1 MRTLIVILLSVIFS
15 LNAAFAAVA
24 GVCDAIDHL
33 PQGGSEQHFHVDQHS
48 HSVSETM
55 ADERANGD
63 TDKDKDRKF
72 NRHPGSISAPVTHR
86 QLENCPQSL
95 IAPCNN
101 RCPTLPEARNTPS
114 VGRIAGLGQERS
126 RRAAFAAVRYH
137 AIR

>member
-63 TDKDKDRKF
+63 TDTQQGKKSSGG
-72 NRHPGSISAPVTHR
+72 HCHAHSTTATAVTASNLVSSPNLGQTGMATVPCGR
-86 QLENCPQSL
+86 VMSFGTCLVMDMSL
-95 IAPCNN
+95 S
-101 RCPTLPEARNTPS
+101 RLLPTLVTDSCME
-114 VGRIAGLGQERS
+114 
-126 RRAAFAAVRYH
+126 
-137 AIR
+137 

>member
-63 TDKDKDRKF
+63 TDTQQGKKSSGG
-72 NRHPGSISAPVTHR
+72 HCHAHSTTATTVTASNLVSSLNLGHHV
-86 QLENCPQSL
+86 L
-95 IAPCNN
+95 IAP
-101 RCPTLPEARNTPS
+101 PS
-114 VGRIAGLGQERS
+114 SPFASFIPAGLDRPPRDS
-126 RRAAFAAVRYH
+126 LA
-137 AIR
+137 

>member
-1 MRTLIVILLSVIFS
+1 MSVRT
-15 LNAAFAAVA
+15 
-24 GVCDAIDHL
+24 AI
-33 PQGGSEQHFHVDQHS
+33 
-48 HSVSETM
+48 
-55 ADERANGD
+55 RI
-63 TDKDKDRKF
+63 KDRKF

>member
-63 TDKDKDRKF
+63 TDTQQGKKSSGG
-72 NRHPGSISAPVTHR
+72 HCHAHSTTATAVTASNLVSSPNLGHHV
-86 QLENCPQSL
+86 L
-95 IAPCNN
+95 IAP
-101 RCPTLPEARNTPS
+101 PASPFASFIP
-114 VGRIAGLGQERS
+114 AGLDRPPRDS
-126 RRAAFAAVRYH
+126 LA
-137 AIR
+137 

>member
-1 MRTLIVILLSVIFS
+1 MRSLIVILLSVIFS

-63 TDKDKDRKF
+63 TDTQQGKKSSGG
-72 NRHPGSISAPVTHR
+72 HCHAHSTTATAVTASNLVSSPNLGHHV
-86 QLENCPQSL
+86 L
-95 IAPCNN
+95 IAP
-101 RCPTLPEARNTPS
+101 PLSPFASFIP
-114 VGRIAGLGQERS
+114 AGLDRPPRDS
-126 RRAAFAAVRYH
+126 LA
-137 AIR
+137 

>member
-63 TDKDKDRKF
+63 TDTQQGKKSSGG
-72 NRHPGSISAPVTHR
+72 HCHAHSTTATAVTASNLVSSPNLGHHV
-86 QLENCPQSL
+86 L
-95 IAPCNN
+95 IAP
-101 RCPTLPEARNTPS
+101 PS
-114 VGRIAGLGQERS
+114 SPFASFIPAGLDRPPRDS
-126 RRAAFAAVRYH
+126 LA
-137 AIR
+137 